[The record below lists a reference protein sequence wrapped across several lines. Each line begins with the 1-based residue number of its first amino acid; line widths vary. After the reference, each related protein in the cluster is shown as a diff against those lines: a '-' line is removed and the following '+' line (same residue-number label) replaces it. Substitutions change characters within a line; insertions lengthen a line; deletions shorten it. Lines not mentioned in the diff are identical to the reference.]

1 VALSSAQMLPFAAS
15 TSVLTLS
22 QAAAVA
28 LPAARRVRA
37 LERLRGRAWALILP
51 GSVIAVVASV
61 GAASATAK
69 GLTYLALVA
78 VPPLAAAALGWGV
91 RGSRP
96 ALGAAAVALFLLAWL
111 DRRGLP
117 GEGAALALSALSCV
131 TLAVLLSMITPAG
144 WLKGGILVMAL
155 VDTALVV
162 ADLLQAPNN
171 VLNAAAPGGG
181 LPQLQKATFGSAVM
195 GYGDLFVAAVLGS
208 VLATRSLLQRR
219 AVVVAAVAGLMFDL
233 LFFVVHELPATVP
246 IAVTLLVV
254 DPGARA
260 PLVGL
265 VRRVSPRPVVGET
278 PR

>member
-1 VALSSAQMLPFAAS
+1 MLPFAVS

-22 QAAAVA
+22 QAAVVA
-28 LPAARRVRA
+28 LPAARRARF
-37 LERLRGRAWALILP
+37 LERLRSRGWALILP
-51 GSVIAVVASV
+51 GSILAVVVAV
-61 GAASATAK
+61 GVYSATAEA
-69 GLTYLALVA
+69 LTYLALIA
-78 VPPLAAAALGWGV
+78 VPPLAAAAFAWAA

-96 ALGAAAVALFLLAWL
+96 ALGAVAVPLFLVAWL
-111 DRRGLP
+111 DRRGLA

-131 TLAVLLSMITPAG
+131 TLAVLLNAIAPSQ
-144 WLKGGILVMAL
+144 WLKWGVLLMAL

-195 GYGDLFVAAVLGS
+195 GFGDLFVAAVLGA
-208 VLATRSLLQRR
+208 VLAARLSLQRR
-219 AVVVAAVAGLMFDL
+219 AALVAAALGLTFDL

-260 PLVGL
+260 PFVSVL
-265 VRRVSPRPVVGET
+265 RRLAPGPMMGEA
-278 PR
+278 RR

>member
-1 VALSSAQMLPFAAS
+1 MLPFAAS
-15 TSVLTLS
+15 TTVLTLS
-22 QAAAVA
+22 QATVVA
-28 LPAARRVRA
+28 LPAVRRVSP
-37 LERLRGRAWALILP
+37 LERLQGRVWAMILP
-51 GSVIAVVASV
+51 GSVIAVVVAVGVAS
-61 GAASATAK
+61 GTAQ
-69 GLTYLALVA
+69 GLTDLALVA
-78 VPPLAAAALGWGV
+78 VPPLAAAALAWAAG
-91 RGSRP
+91 GSRR
-96 ALGAAAVALFLLAWL
+96 AFGAAAIPLFIVAWL

-131 TLAVLLSMITPAG
+131 TLAVLLGMVTPGA
-144 WLKGGILVMAL
+144 WLRWGILLMAL

-171 VLNAAAPGGG
+171 VLNAASPGGG

-195 GYGDLFVAAVLGS
+195 GYGDLFVAAVLGA
-208 VLATRSLLQRR
+208 VLASRASLQRR
-219 AVVVAAVAGLMFDL
+219 AALVAAAAGLAFDL

-246 IAVTLLVV
+246 IAITLLVV

-265 VRRVSPRPVVGET
+265 VRRMSPGPPVREA